1 MENKLTI
8 AKTYRYFTHG
18 NPKTASHIWF
28 VLHGYGQL
36 PAFFIRKFQTLDPE
50 KHFVVAPEGMHRFY
64 LEGTSGRVG
73 ASWMTKESR
82 EDDIKDNHNF
92 LNQLKETFLSK
103 YNFNTKVL
111 LGFSQGGA
119 TASRWHETGNF
130 NADHFILWAS
140 VFPPDLQLPKK
151 ENAFANSDNHFVIGN
166 QDQYFDKEKVA
177 AMEAHLKAHS
187 LTFKTLKFEGDH
199 NIPKSALEKIVEIVG
214 G

>member
-8 AKTYRYFTHG
+8 AKTFRYFTHG
-18 NPKTASHIWF
+18 NPETASHIWF

-36 PAFFIRKFQTLDPE
+36 PAFFIRKFQDLDPE
-50 KHFVVAPEGMHRFY
+50 KHFVIAPEGMHRFY

-92 LNQLKETFLSK
+92 LNQLKETLFSK
-103 YNFNTKVL
+103 YTFSKRVL

-119 TASRWHETGNF
+119 TASRWHENGNF
-130 NADHFILWAS
+130 NAHHFILWAS

-151 ENAFANSDNHFVIGN
+151 KNAFADSDNYFVIGN
-166 QDQYFDKEKVA
+166 QDQYFNKEKVA
-177 AMEAHLKAHS
+177 AMEAHLKAHN
-187 LTFKTLKFEGDH
+187 LTFKTVKFEGDH
-199 NIPKSALEKIVEIVG
+199 NIPKSALEEIVG
-214 G
+214 FFVR